1 MSEPRVIISE
11 TDRAMVNRARAG
23 FEQAKQKLAWAQEEL
38 QARYGLRNGDR
49 VNWITGEVFSP
60 DSPSDPQAA
69 PPTTEPTSAPAAQ
82 DASAGDRAPIQE
94 SLFGAE
100 Q

>member
-1 MSEPRVIISE
+1 MTTCVISE

-23 FEQAKQKLAWAQEEL
+23 FEQAKQKLTWAQEEL

-49 VNWITGEVFSP
+49 VNWITGEVFSAEA
-60 DSPSDPQAA
+60 PSGAQEAPPAAEGTSTPAPQA
-69 PPTTEPTSAPAAQ
+69 
-82 DASAGDRAPIQE
+82 DSAGDRAPIQE

>member
-1 MSEPRVIISE
+1 MSEPIRISE
-11 TDRAMVNRARAG
+11 PDRAMVNRARAG
-23 FEQAKQKLAWAQEEL
+23 FEQARQKLAWAQEEL

-49 VNWITGEVFSP
+49 VNWITGEVS
-60 DSPSDPQAA
+60 SAEAPSGA
-69 PPTTEPTSAPAAQ
+69 PEGQPGAEGTSAPAAQ
-82 DASAGDRAPIQE
+82 ADSAGDRAPIQE